1 MKKMLDEL
9 KKIDYDYKVSADF
22 SKKVMRK
29 IKSAEAQRKVE
40 FKKYVITWASTAAVI
55 VIAVAVSLKTSV
67 KNNMAF
73 EKNNISQQMYDSSN
87 QLNYNINNEDTMV
100 GNSFSEVQENSLD
113 VKKNEFSKDV
123 LEDSTLNDKAEPYD
137 NESCNIQWF
146 DTSNSKKEAAEIRA
160 SKSGD
165 KCMQDIENL
174 LLDSG
179 VNVDEI
185 TNKYI
190 IVDSTIDDVK
200 TILSEYK
207 DFISVTE
214 VNGKVKIQKEV

>member
-9 KKIDYDYKVSADF
+9 KKIDYEYKVSADF

-40 FKKYVITWASTAAVI
+40 LKKYVITWASTAAVI

-87 QLNYNINNEDTMV
+87 ELNYIMGSNETMV
-100 GNSFSEVQENSLD
+100 SNYLGDSQKNSLEIE
-113 VKKNEFSKDV
+113 KKEFSNGIS
-123 LEDSTLNDKAEPYD
+123 ENTILNDNDKSPYAMQ
-137 NESCNIQWF
+137 QWF
-146 DTSNSKKEAAEIRA
+146 DSSSAKQDSEIRTTR
-160 SKSGD
+160 SGD
-165 KCMQDIENL
+165 TCMQDIENL

-185 TNKYI
+185 TNQYI

-200 TILSEYK
+200 TILSDYK

>member
-40 FKKYVITWASTAAVI
+40 LKKYVITWASTAAVI

-87 QLNYNINNEDTMV
+87 QLNYNIDNGDTMV
-100 GNSFSEVQENSLD
+100 SNSFSEVQENSLD
-113 VKKNEFSKDV
+113 VRKNELSKDIF
-123 LEDSTLNDKAEPYD
+123 EDSTLNN

-146 DTSNSKKEAAEIRA
+146 DTSNSKKEAAEIKA

-165 KCMQDIENL
+165 TCMQDIENL

-185 TNKYI
+185 TNQYI

-200 TILSEYK
+200 TILSEYR

>member
-29 IKSAEAQRKVE
+29 IKSAEAQRKVKL
-40 FKKYVITWASTAAVI
+40 KKYVITWASTAAVI

-73 EKNNISQQMYDSSN
+73 EKNNISQQVYDSSN
-87 QLNYNINNEDTMV
+87 ELNYIMGSNETMV
-100 GNSFSEVQENSLD
+100 SNYLGDSQKNSLEIE
-113 VKKNEFSKDV
+113 KKEFSNGIS
-123 LEDSTLNDKAEPYD
+123 ENTILNDNDKSPYAMQ
-137 NESCNIQWF
+137 QWF
-146 DTSNSKKEAAEIRA
+146 DSSNAKKDSEIRTTR
-160 SKSGD
+160 SGD
-165 KCMQDIENL
+165 TCMQDIENL

-185 TNKYI
+185 TNQYI

>member
-9 KKIDYDYKVSADF
+9 KKIDYEYKVSADF

-40 FKKYVITWASTAAVI
+40 LKKYVITWASTAAVI

-87 QLNYNINNEDTMV
+87 QLNYNIDNEDAMV
-100 GNSFSEVQENSLD
+100 SNSFSEVQENSLD
-113 VKKNEFSKDV
+113 VRKNELSKDV
-123 LEDSTLNDKAEPYD
+123 LEDSTLNN
-137 NESCNIQWF
+137 NESCTIQWF
-146 DTSNSKKEAAEIRA
+146 DTSNSKKEDAEIRA

-165 KCMQDIENL
+165 TCMQDIENL

-185 TNKYI
+185 TNQYI